1 MHLWQARATHACFLA
16 IAICWASAALAA
28 DVIVGSVRAVRGT
41 VFLDSGSGPQPLT
54 VNAPVHSGDAIISN
68 AGKAQIVLADGT
80 IVSVG
85 ENSRVRIATRER
97 AANETGTRLGLV
109 SGVLRL
115 LVAKMTPAGKF
126 EVETETAIAA
136 VRGTDWV
143 IEATPERTAVA
154 IVSGVIAVSGRDGNA
169 HRALP
174 RRRERDARGSG
185 AVSPCG
191 HRAPARCGATRRG
204 RASMSA
210 DGGRDGAPTRRRGRR
225 V

>member
-1 MHLWQARATHACFLA
+1 MHSWQARAVRACVLA
-16 IAICWASAALAA
+16 SAMCWAGAALAA
-28 DVIVGSVRAVRGT
+28 DVIVGSVRAVRGI
-41 VFLDSGSGPQPLT
+41 VFLDSGSAPQPLT
-54 VNAPVHSGDAIISN
+54 VNAPVHSGDAIVSN

-80 IVSVG
+80 IISVG

-109 SGVLRL
+109 SGALRL

-143 IEATPERTAVA
+143 IEATPERTSVA

-169 HRALP
+169 QATVVL
-174 RRRERDARGSG
+174 DARGQG
-185 AVSPCG
+185 TDV
-191 HRAPARCGATRRG
+191 RRG
-204 RASMSA
+204 QPPTPVVQWGAQRFSDTLSRA
-210 DGGRDGAPTRRRGRR
+210 TFE
-225 V
+225 